1 MDTGELISR
10 ASRLRR
16 DLHEDATSP
25 IDIFALTLAIE
36 GISLFLYPLGDGIS
50 GMCIKS
56 DDTAVIA
63 INSAMS
69 KGRKRFSLAHEL
81 YHYKYGKAGETAI
94 CSSSLSASDNDGV
107 ERDADRFASY
117 LLLPPGAYEDRME
130 AAKAKNGQVK
140 LADLIRVEQ
149 RYGISHQAM
158 LWRLTADGIITPAE
172 NLALKDGVM
181 QEARRLGYDTTLYRM
196 VSEEHAE
203 RKVLGHYVQ
212 MADNLLKQS
221 RISNGKYEELML
233 AGCRSDIVY
242 GDEEDEQIGD

>member
-69 KGRKRFSLAHEL
+69 
-81 YHYKYGKAGETAI
+81 
-94 CSSSLSASDNDGV
+94 
-107 ERDADRFASY
+107 
-117 LLLPPGAYEDRME
+117 
-130 AAKAKNGQVK
+130 
-140 LADLIRVEQ
+140 
-149 RYGISHQAM
+149 
-158 LWRLTADGIITPAE
+158 
-172 NLALKDGVM
+172 
-181 QEARRLGYDTTLYRM
+181 
-196 VSEEHAE
+196 
-203 RKVLGHYVQ
+203 
-212 MADNLLKQS
+212 
-221 RISNGKYEELML
+221 
-233 AGCRSDIVY
+233 
-242 GDEEDEQIGD
+242 